1 MLISLTLLKKISPK
15 TSLSIYNTPEDLEK
29 DPLKI
34 FDHFRSPGFFLFFSS
49 DFACMD
55 YFVYGGFVLVLL
67 RMRVLQSPVGF
78 QRQNC
83 T

>member
-1 MLISLTLLKKISPK
+1 MLISLPLLKKISPK
-15 TSLSIYNTPEDLEK
+15 TSLSIYNTPEDLTK

-34 FDHFRSPGFFLFFSS
+34 FDHFRSPGF
-49 DFACMD
+49 
-55 YFVYGGFVLVLL
+55 VLVLP

-83 T
+83 TQGFRIHSGLRASQ